1 MSQYEIREYCD
12 SIYAE
17 LTNQKTWIYDILR
30 VTDQVPV
37 EARAKIG
44 SQTDELHILVED
56 LSRRQ
61 STH

>member
-1 MSQYEIREYCD
+1 
-12 SIYAE
+12 
-17 LTNQKTWIYDILR
+17 

-44 SQTDELHILVED
+44 SQTDELHILVGD

-61 STH
+61 STHEQE